1 MMRKIDNPLLQV
13 PPACRG
19 NRDVRGSVPLAK
31 RGEPKG
37 GGQPRTLAVIPI
49 AEPKFINPSAS
60 NPPTPRPSPPLTRG
74 ERAGSGGIL
83 DAQQFVNFDG
93 AIGMR

>member
-31 RGEPKG
+31 RGEPTEGGQSGTLAARLVQQKG
-37 GGQPRTLAVIPI
+37 GKAQLA
-49 AEPKFINPSAS
+49 SL
-60 NPPTPRPSPPLTRG
+60 PLMVR
-74 ERAGSGGIL
+74 RS
-83 DAQQFVNFDG
+83 VSY
-93 AIGMR
+93 

>member
-37 GGQPRTLAVIPI
+37 GAQPRTLA
-49 AEPKFINPSAS
+49 
-60 NPPTPRPSPPLTRG
+60 
-74 ERAGSGGIL
+74 
-83 DAQQFVNFDG
+83 AQLV
-93 AIGMR
+93 

>member
-31 RGEPKG
+31 RGEP
-37 GGQPRTLAVIPI
+37 R
-49 AEPKFINPSAS
+49 
-60 NPPTPRPSPPLTRG
+60 
-74 ERAGSGGIL
+74 
-83 DAQQFVNFDG
+83 G
-93 AIGMR
+93 AIRNFGCAIGTTKRRESTTCLPPSHG